1 MKLDIVL
8 RDISKKTG
16 KGNIKIK
23 IKKKGYDPTFI
34 PTPYYIEPAFFD
46 IENGIIKKEFL
57 EGAKWNSE
65 LFAQK
70 SRYEN
75 YYKELGDAVRNTSVQ
90 TLKQLFVTYD
100 NINLKSKEPL
110 KSVSD
115 FIGVISKQIEDLKN
129 EEAPEELKREGY
141 ASTFEGTKN
150 LMIEFFKSEIIH
162 FQSIDRN
169 TLTQLKA
176 YFLKYRG
183 KEVTFNKHLR
193 NIKRIFNIAIG
204 DGLISADLYPFRNF
218 PIPSD
223 YETDIRC
230 IEAHILKKFYHTSG
244 IGRDFLFLSFFLCGM
259 NMKDIFYM
267 PYFEESINIKR
278 LKTVRKAGN
287 KVKLKLKL
295 QPEAMEIINRY
306 SDPAKIRLIKTIYA
320 DRATLLHII
329 NDDIKKTIDT
339 LNEGQQTK
347 NKIPYFTFAYARH
360 SWATI
365 AGILRFSDDTI
376 DKAQTRSSQKVI
388 EKYREYDFMQVDEAN
403 RNVIDYVLYNN
414 FQQITC

>member
-1 MKLDIVL
+1 MELSVVL
-8 RDISKKTG
+8 RDVSGKTG

-23 IKKKGYDPTFI
+23 IKKKGEDPTFI
-34 PTPYYIEPAFFD
+34 PTTYYIEPTFFD
-46 IENGIIKKEFL
+46 PDNGIIKKEFQ
-57 EGAKWNSE
+57 EAAKWNSD

-70 SRYEN
+70 SRYET
-75 YYKELGDAVRNTSVQ
+75 YYKELGDSVKNASVK

-100 NINLKSKEPL
+100 NINSKSQEPL

-129 EEAPEELKREGY
+129 EEAPEELKRSGY

-169 TLTQLKA
+169 ALIQLKA
-176 YFLKYRG
+176 YFLKYKG

-218 PIPSD
+218 KIPSD
-223 YETDIRC
+223 YDTEIRC
-230 IEAHILKKFYHTSG
+230 IEAGVLKQIYDTTG

-267 PYFEESINIKR
+267 PYFERGIDVKR
-278 LKTVRKAGN
+278 LKTFRKAGN
-287 KVKLKLKL
+287 KVKLKLTL
-295 QPEAMEIINRY
+295 QPEIIEIINRY
-306 SDPAKIRLIKTIYA
+306 ADSSKTRLIKTLYT
-320 DRATLLHII
+320 DRATLLRIVNESIRESIDKI
-329 NDDIKKTIDT
+329 N
-339 LNEGQQTK
+339 
-347 NKIPYFTFAYARH
+347 NKRDSKDKIQYFTFAYARH

-365 AGILRFSDDTI
+365 AGKLRIPDETI
-376 DKAQTRSSQKVI
+376 DKAQMRSVAKS
-388 EKYREYDFMQVDEAN
+388 Y
-403 RNVIDYVLYNN
+403 
-414 FQQITC
+414 

>member
-1 MKLDIVL
+1 MELSVVL

-23 IKKKGYDPTFI
+23 IKKKGENPTFI
-34 PTPYYIEPAFFD
+34 PTPYYIEPTFFD
-46 IENGIIKKEFL
+46 QKNEIVKNDFSD
-57 EGAKWNSE
+57 ASSWNAD
-65 LFAQK
+65 LFARK

-75 YYKELGDAVRNTSVQ
+75 YYKELGDSVTNDSVA
-90 TLKQLFVTYD
+90 TLKQLFITYD

-115 FIGVISKQIEDLKN
+115 FIGVISKQIEDLEN

-141 ASTFEGTKN
+141 ASTFKGTKN

-169 TLTQLKA
+169 TLAQLKA
-176 YFLKYRG
+176 YFLKHRG

-204 DGLISADLYPFRNF
+204 DGLVSADLYPFRNF
-218 PIPSD
+218 KIPSD
-223 YETDIRC
+223 YDTEIRC
-230 IEAHILKKFYHTSG
+230 IEAGILKQIYDTTG

-267 PYFEESINIKR
+267 KYFDKIIDTKR
-278 LKTVRKAGN
+278 LKTFRKAGN
-287 KVKLKLKL
+287 KVKLKLTL
-295 QPEAMEIINRY
+295 QPEIIEIINRY
-306 SDPAKIRLIKTIYA
+306 ADTSKKRLIKTLYA
-320 DRATLLHII
+320 DRSTLLRIVNESIRESIDKI
-329 NDDIKKTIDT
+329 N
-339 LNEGQQTK
+339 
-347 NKIPYFTFAYARH
+347 NKRDPKDKIQYFTFAYARH

-365 AGILRFSDDTI
+365 AGKLRISDDTI
-376 DKAQTRSSQKVI
+376 DKAQMRSSQKVI
-388 EKYREYDFMQVDEAN
+388 EKYREYDFSQVDEAN
-403 RNVIDYVLYNN
+403 RKVIDFVLYK
-414 FQQITC
+414 

>member
-1 MKLDIVL
+1 MELSVVL
-8 RDISKKTG
+8 RDISEKTG

-23 IKKKGYDPTFI
+23 IKEKGKDPTFI
-34 PTPYYIEPAFFD
+34 PTSYYIEPYFFD
-46 IENGIIKKEFL
+46 SDNGIIKKEFQ
-57 EGAKWNSE
+57 EASRWNSD

-70 SRYEN
+70 NRYEN
-75 YYKELGDAVRNTSVQ
+75 YYKELGDSVKNASVK
-90 TLKQLFVTYD
+90 TLKQLFITYD

-169 TLTQLKA
+169 ALTQLKA

-218 PIPSD
+218 QIPSD
-223 YETDIRC
+223 YDAEIRC
-230 IEAHILKKFYHTSG
+230 IEASILKQIYATTG

-267 PYFEESINIKR
+267 KYFDKYINIKR
-278 LKTVRKAGN
+278 LKTSRKAGN
-287 KVKLKLKL
+287 KVKLKLTL
-295 QPEAMEIINRY
+295 QPEAIEIINQY
-306 SDPAKIRLIKTIYA
+306 ADPSNTRLIKTIYG
-320 DRATLLHII
+320 DRATLLRMVNNSLRESIDRI
-329 NDDIKKTIDT
+329 NEKHDPKD
-339 LNEGQQTK
+339 
-347 NKIPYFTFAYARH
+347 KIQYFSFAYARH

-365 AGILRFSDDTI
+365 AGKLRISDDTI
-376 DKAQTRSSQKVI
+376 DKAQMRSSQKVI
-388 EKYREYDFMQVDEAN
+388 EKYREYDFSQVDEAN
-403 RNVIDYVLYNN
+403 RKVIDYILYNK
-414 FQQITC
+414 

>member
-1 MKLDIVL
+1 MELSVVL
-8 RDISKKTG
+8 RDISEKTG

-23 IKKKGYDPTFI
+23 IKKKGKDPSFI
-34 PTPYYIEPAFFD
+34 PTPYYIEPYFFD
-46 IENGIIKKEFL
+46 SNNGIIKKEFQ
-57 EGAKWNSE
+57 EAAKWNSD

-70 SRYEN
+70 SRYET
-75 YYKELGDAVRNTSVQ
+75 YYKELGDSIKNASVK

-100 NINLKSKEPL
+100 NINSKADKPL

-115 FIGVISKQIEDLKN
+115 FLGVISKQIEDLKN
-129 EEAPEELKREGY
+129 EEAPEELKRSGY

-150 LMIEFFKSEIIH
+150 LMTEFFKSEIIH

-169 TLTQLKA
+169 ALIQLKA
-176 YFLKYRG
+176 YFLKHRG

-218 PIPSD
+218 KIPSD
-223 YETDIRC
+223 YDTEIRC
-230 IEAHILKKFYHTSG
+230 IETDVLRRIYNTTG

-267 PYFEESINIKR
+267 SYFEGQIDVKR
-278 LKTVRKAGN
+278 LKTIRKAGN

-295 QPEAMEIINRY
+295 QPEALEIINRY
-306 SDPAKIRLIKTIYA
+306 SDSTKTRLIKTIYT
-320 DRATLLHII
+320 DRTALLSVI
-329 NDDIKKTIDT
+329 NDSIKKNIDA
-339 LNEGQQTK
+339 LNKEKGGK
-347 NKIPYFTFAYARH
+347 NKIPYFTFAFARH

-365 AGILRFSDDTI
+365 AGKLRIPDETI
-376 DKAQTRSSQKVI
+376 DKAQMRSSQKVI
-388 EKYREYDFMQVDEAN
+388 EKYREYDFSQVDEAN
-403 RNVIDYVLYNN
+403 REVIDYVLYGK
-414 FQQITC
+414 TGE

>member
-1 MKLDIVL
+1 MELSVVL
-8 RDISKKTG
+8 RDVSGKTG

-23 IKKKGYDPTFI
+23 IKKKGEDPTFI
-34 PTPYYIEPAFFD
+34 PTTYYIKPAFFD
-46 IENGIIKKEFL
+46 PDNGIIKKEFQ
-57 EGAKWNSE
+57 EAAKWNSD

-70 SRYEN
+70 SRYET
-75 YYKELGDAVRNTSVQ
+75 YYKELGDSVKNASVK

-100 NINLKSKEPL
+100 NINSKSQEPL

-129 EEAPEELKREGY
+129 EEAPEELKRSGY

-169 TLTQLKA
+169 ALIQLKA
-176 YFLKYRG
+176 YFLKYKG

-218 PIPSD
+218 KIPSD
-223 YETDIRC
+223 YDTEIRC
-230 IEAHILKKFYHTSG
+230 IEAGVLKQIYDTTG

-267 PYFEESINIKR
+267 PYFERGIDVKR
-278 LKTVRKAGN
+278 LKTFRKAGN
-287 KVKLKLKL
+287 KVKLKLTL
-295 QPEAMEIINRY
+295 QPEIIEIINRY
-306 SDPAKIRLIKTIYA
+306 ADSSKTRLIKTLYT
-320 DRATLLHII
+320 DRATLLRIVNESIRESIDKI
-329 NDDIKKTIDT
+329 N
-339 LNEGQQTK
+339 
-347 NKIPYFTFAYARH
+347 NKRDSKDKIQYFTFAYARH

-365 AGILRFSDDTI
+365 AGKLRIPDETI
-376 DKAQTRSSQKVI
+376 DKAQMRSSQKVI
-388 EKYREYDFMQVDEAN
+388 EKYREYDYTQVDEAN
-403 RNVIDYVLYNN
+403 RKVIDYVLYEK
-414 FQQITC
+414 TGE